1 MANSGIFTDLVLLG
15 KNMFQKK
22 PKLTD
27 EPEKSKETPST
38 PEKKLESRVKPM
50 TTTGGTRS
58 FGIDNSLRPKSAP
71 FGAATEE
78 KKEGSKLHVG
88 ADIHLKGEITAC
100 DRLIVEGKV
109 EASMTSKEI
118 EISNSGMFNG
128 TVDIDTADISGQFD
142 GTMKARK
149 RLVIRKSGRVTGDI
163 SYGEIEIEPG
173 GEIGGSFKKIAGE
186 QPNLLTEMEKGK
198 EKAKE
203 SAEELENSDN
213 EKESA

>member
-1 MANSGIFTDLVLLG
+1 MANSVILLNLGLLG

-27 EPEKSKETPST
+27 KPEIEKEIPSQS
-38 PEKKLESRVKPM
+38 EHKLESRVKAM
-50 TTTGGTRS
+50 STTGGTRN
-58 FGIDNSLRPKSAP
+58 FGIDNSLRPKPAP
-71 FGAATEE
+71 YGTATEQ

-118 EISNSGMFNG
+118 EISNSGVFNG
-128 TVDIDTADISGQFD
+128 TVDIDTADISGQFE

-149 RLVIRKSGRVTGDI
+149 RLVIRKTGRVSGDI

-173 GEIGGSFKKIAGE
+173 GEIGGSLNKIAGE
-186 QPNLLTEMEKGK
+186 QPSLLTEMEKGK
-198 EKAKE
+198 AKE
-203 SAEELENSDN
+203 EKTVED
-213 EKESA
+213 EKETA

>member
-1 MANSGIFTDLVLLG
+1 MANSGIFTTLVLLG
-15 KNMFQKK
+15 KNMFHKK

-27 EPEKSKETPST
+27 APETDKDTSAPS
-38 PEKKLESRVKPM
+38 EQKLESRVKPM

-58 FGIDNSLRPKSAP
+58 FGIDNSARAKPTTY
-71 FGAATEE
+71 GAATET

-118 EISNSGMFNG
+118 EISESGMFNG
-128 TVDIDTADISGQFD
+128 TVDIDTADISGKFD

-149 RLVIRKSGRVTGDI
+149 RLVIRKTGCVTGTI

-173 GEIGGSFKKIAGE
+173 GEIGGSMQKIAGE
-186 QPNLLTEMEKGK
+186 QPNLLTEMEKEK
-198 EKAKE
+198 EKEKSKVTETEA
-203 SAEELENSDN
+203 

>member
-1 MANSGIFTDLVLLG
+1 
-15 KNMFQKK
+15 
-22 PKLTD
+22 
-27 EPEKSKETPST
+27 
-38 PEKKLESRVKPM
+38 M

-58 FGIDNSLRPKSAP
+58 FGTDNSLRTKPAP
-71 FGAATEE
+71 YGTTAEP

-118 EISNSGMFNG
+118 EISESGTFSG
-128 TVDIDTADISGQFD
+128 TVDIDTADISGKFD

-149 RLVIRKSGRVTGDI
+149 RLVIRKTGCVSGTI

-173 GEIGGSFKKIAGE
+173 GEIGGTMKKIVGD
-186 QPNLLTEMEKGK
+186 QPNLLTEMEKEK
-198 EKAKE
+198 EKEKT
-203 SAEELENSDN
+203 ENSES
-213 EKESA
+213 EKASA

>member
-1 MANSGIFTDLVLLG
+1 
-15 KNMFQKK
+15 MFHKK

-27 EPEKSKETPST
+27 APEEKQETSST
-38 PEKKLESRVKPM
+38 PEQKLESRVKPM

-58 FGIDNSLRPKSAP
+58 FGIDNGLRPKPAP
-71 FGAATEE
+71 YGMGAEE

-88 ADIHLKGEITAC
+88 ADIHLKGEITSC

-118 EISNSGMFNG
+118 EISKSGIFNG

-149 RLVIRKSGRVTGDI
+149 RLVIRKTGKVTGNI

-173 GEIGGSFKKIAGE
+173 GEIGGTMKKIAGE
-186 QPNLLTEMEKGK
+186 QGSLLAEMENSKDKSK
-198 EKAKE
+198 EAADADE
-203 SAEELENSDN
+203 

>member
-1 MANSGIFTDLVLLG
+1 MANSGIFRMSEIV
-15 KNMFQKK
+15 KNMFQRK

-27 EPEKSKETPST
+27 TPENSKDAQST
-38 PEKKLESRVKPM
+38 PEQKLESRVKPM

-58 FGIDNSLRPKSAP
+58 FGLDNNIRPKPAY
-71 FGAATEE
+71 GMATDE

-88 ADIHLKGEITAC
+88 ADIHLKGEITSC

-118 EISNSGMFNG
+118 EISQSGIFNG

-142 GTMKARK
+142 GTMLARK
-149 RLVIRKSGRVTGDI
+149 RLVVRKSGRVSGDI

-173 GEIGGSFKKIAGE
+173 GEIGGSLKKITGE
-186 QPNLLTEMEKGK
+186 QGNLLNEIEKD
-198 EKAKE
+198 KAKDK
-203 SAEELENSDN
+203 AATSDA
-213 EKESA
+213 KETA